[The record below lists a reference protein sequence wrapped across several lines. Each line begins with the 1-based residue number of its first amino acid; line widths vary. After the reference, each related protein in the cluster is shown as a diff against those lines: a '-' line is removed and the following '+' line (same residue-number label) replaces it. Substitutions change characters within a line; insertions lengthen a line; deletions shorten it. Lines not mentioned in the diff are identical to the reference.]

1 MVPALLPFSPPP
13 RGLRRR
19 RCLSCC
25 SSGVRSPRPV
35 PCSAAGRCRL
45 LRRQRWPPRRHGG
58 PRRSMKRRR
67 SLIRRTRAAP
77 RLGAAALCRC
87 ARSRTGRRCQP
98 RMERETSVPQ
108 GCRPVL
114 RKPRLTGFLSL
125 YARSPAKNTT
135 AECVFRHIHVG
146 FMHKLR
152 RDQAITLSHRHHPS
166 IHFPGRAGS
175 AAGPRVPVRQDFRPR
190 RQAAAPR
197 MDDSTEYRI
206 ELRRRDV
213 EADRRHQHRGDRGDG
228 AGQCTARGG
237 PGDARAVRSITG
249 GHRLG
254 QNLGRRLS
262 ATSSGLSARART

>member
-108 GCRPVL
+108 GCRPVP
-114 RKPRLTGFLSL
+114 KEAEVDRLL
-125 YARSPAKNTT
+125 
-135 AECVFRHIHVG
+135 
-146 FMHKLR
+146 KLVR
-152 RDQAITLSHRHHPS
+152 AVAGEEHHRGVR
-166 IHFPGRAGS
+166 FPTH
-175 AAGPRVPVRQDFRPR
+175 PR
-190 RQAAAPR
+190 RVHAQAAPR
-197 MDDSTEYRI
+197 SSHH
-206 ELRRRDV
+206 
-213 EADRRHQHRGDRGDG
+213 AQPSSPPQHPLS
-228 AGQCTARGG
+228 G
-237 PGDARAVRSITG
+237 PGRVRGRASRPGSAGLPPQTSG
-249 GHRLG
+249 GRAAHGRQHGIPHRAATP
-254 QNLGRRLS
+254 GRRS
-262 ATSSGLSARART
+262 RPPPPASR